1 MGGMR
6 AADLLRSIDSL
17 PYGERVR
24 AIADQALRLRGTPAL
39 DELLTDLSTGPADHR
54 VIGLRIAQITG
65 DVAYV
70 TRLLHDREPTV
81 QAQALAAVGRWSRRA
96 SSAGAGD
103 PSAAAVSDDEL
114 RILHDDAPAA
124 LRPRLLHAVPAAT
137 RSGWRRSAGS
147 VPTSIWSGSAG
158 SRRSASGSGRDE
170 EWRYCRTSPYGVIWK
185 RAAWAQSTRPHHH
198 CSYGSSGATA
208 RTTRAAAKPAVRP
221 VPGLRY

>member
-81 QAQALAAVGRWSRRA
+81 QAQALAAVGH
-96 SSAGAGD
+96 GV
-103 PSAAAVSDDEL
+103 AVSDDEL